1 MLSRASMI
9 TRYPQN
15 SIVYEFIVEVFFD
28 RVGIFLDE
36 CILRVTCPNGKL
48 VLSKFTFQHCM
59 CHLGYDQYFDPHKHI
74 VISQAITVF
83 MGAFLWKFS
92 RTSITQIMACQR
104 IQWFHSR
111 QRFRE
116 FFLSMQWDSS
126 DLGSLILVY
135 PKYPKL
141 WQIMLKS
148 LSSAIPE

>member
-104 IQWFHSR
+104 IQWFGTLGKDFVS
-111 QRFRE
+111 
-116 FFLSMQWDSS
+116 FFYLCNEIQVILDHWSLFTLSTLSYD
-126 DLGSLILVY
+126 
-135 PKYPKL
+135 KL
-141 WQIMLKS
+141 CWS
-148 LSSAIPE
+148 H